1 MLVRVGDIL
10 LDRDNRRAGREVEV
24 EAVLED
30 SVVIRTVKSIGGLPV
45 EDGTVSEV
53 SKTRLAKAYKHKLGS
68 EGFVENSKEDSYE
81 VHVNLGEVNS
91 SDNEEL
97 VNKVVSEIM
106 KRAEPGNKTILDRI
120 TALESR
126 VNSIE
131 YGGQGYWKPNVY
143 CDTTSDGKLVVDG
156 SITNNYVS
164 YPNAMTGSVVSNYP
178 SIEEVLE
185 KVLPETDS
193 DEFEYLWNRLAS
205 EGKNPH
211 EAVVRLVY
219 DLLTK

>member
-1 MLVRVGDIL
+1 MLVHVGDIL

-53 SKTRLAKAYKHKLGS
+53 SKARLAKAYKHKFDS
-68 EGFVENSKEDSYE
+68 EGFAENSKEDSYE

-91 SDNEEL
+91 SDDEEL

-106 KRAEPGNKTILDRI
+106 KLAEPGNKTILDRI

-143 CDTTSDGKLVVDG
+143 CDTTSDDKLFADG
-156 SITNNYVS
+156 SVTNNYVS

-193 DEFEYLWNRLAS
+193 DEFEYLWNRIAS
-205 EGKNPH
+205 EDKNPH